1 MSRGHGAPA
10 GAADS
15 GRIAVVGSTNA
26 DLIVRTQRHPRPGE
40 TLLGEDLD
48 TLPGGKGANQA
59 VAAARLG
66 APVQFVGAVGRDAF
80 AAVAREGLRAAGV
93 DVSALAEVDGPTGT
107 AIITVDAAGENS
119 IVVVPGANAAVDAA
133 HVEQARGTVAA
144 ADLVVLQGEI
154 PAAGSEA
161 AARACTGRLM
171 LNLAPVIAV
180 DPAVLRRA
188 DPLVVNEHEAARAAE
203 MLGAVDEAASP
214 VASDAGPDG
223 VTPDDAAPDT
233 VERGVVERLLAAGVP
248 SVVLTVGPRGAW
260 IGAGSAEPTRVPAP
274 AVDAVDT
281 TGAGDAFVGALAVGL
296 VRGEALADAARRAVQ
311 VGAFAVGR
319 RGAQPSYPA
328 AEDPL
333 PGD

>member
-1 MSRGHGAPA
+1 MSRGDEGSEAT
-10 GAADS
+10 AAS

-66 APVQFVGAVGRDAF
+66 AAVQFVGAVGRDAF
-80 AAVAREGLRAAGV
+80 AAVARDGMRAAGV
-93 DVSALAEVDGPTGT
+93 DVSALTEVDGPTGT
-107 AIITVDAAGENS
+107 AVITVDAAGENS
-119 IVVVPGANAAVDAA
+119 IVVVPGANGAVDAA
-133 HVEQARGTVAA
+133 RVEQARETVAA
-144 ADLVVLQGEI
+144 ADVVVLQGEI
-154 PAAGSEA
+154 PAVGSEA

-203 MLGAVDEAASP
+203 MLGAFDEG
-214 VASDAGPDG
+214 AGPG
-223 VTPDDAAPDT
+223 PEHAEPDA

-260 IGAGSAEPTRVPAP
+260 IGAGSAEPARVPAP
-274 AVDAVDT
+274 TVHAVDT

-296 VRGEALADAARRAVQ
+296 VRGEALAAAARRAVR

-333 PGD
+333 PGG

>member
-15 GRIAVVGSTNA
+15 GRIVVVGSTNA
-26 DLIVRTQRHPRPGE
+26 DLIVRTQRHPCPGE

-66 APVQFVGAVGRDAF
+66 AAVQFVGAVGRDAF
-80 AAVAREGLRAAGV
+80 AAVARDGLRAAGV
-93 DVSALAEVDGPTGT
+93 DVSALAEVEGPTGT

-119 IVVVPGANAAVDAA
+119 IVVVPGANGAVDAA
-133 HVEQARGTVAA
+133 RVEQACETVAA
-144 ADLVVLQGEI
+144 ADVVVLQGEI

-180 DPAVLRRA
+180 DSAVLRRA

-203 MLGAVDEAASP
+203 MLGAVDEAASS
-214 VASDAGPDG
+214 VAADAEPD
-223 VTPDDAAPDT
+223 A

-260 IGAGSAEPTRVPAP
+260 IGVGSAEPTRVPAP

-281 TGAGDAFVGALAVGL
+281 TGAGDAFVGALAAGL

>member
-15 GRIAVVGSTNA
+15 GRIVVVGSTNA

-40 TLLGEDLD
+40 TRLGEDLD

-59 VAAARLG
+59 VAAARIG
-66 APVQFVGAVGRDAF
+66 AAVQFVGAVGRDAF
-80 AAVAREGLRAAGV
+80 AAVARDGLRAAGV
-93 DVSALAEVDGPTGT
+93 DVSALAEVEGPTGT

-119 IVVVPGANAAVDAA
+119 IVVVPGANGAVDAA
-133 HVEQARGTVAA
+133 RVEQARETVAA
-144 ADLVVLQGEI
+144 ADVVVLQGEI

-214 VASDAGPDG
+214 VAADAEPGAEPDA
-223 VTPDDAAPDT
+223 VAPDA

-260 IGAGSAEPTRVPAP
+260 IGVGSAEPTRVPAP
-274 AVDAVDT
+274 TVDAVDT
-281 TGAGDAFVGALAVGL
+281 TGAGDAFVGALAAGL